1 MWGKDKASP
10 QRCYKIFK
18 LAARAK
24 KTFQFCQILNLL
36 KFLAP
41 HALKLPTKT
50 VQLRT
55 HNTMHCIAPVQK
67 KNKTHSVPCFDR
79 ECVLVYETVN
89 NLFFPLLTDLIFH
102 WENPNSCSNGNLCAT
117 NRFFLKNVFNFL
129 ILSITFFSWTS
140 LYFMLQ
146 IGFEYA
152 NNVPNF
158 EWPFVIVYKRKKVER
173 KFEKKIV

>member
-10 QRCYKIFK
+10 KRCYKIFK

-55 HNTMHCIAPVQK
+55 HNTVHCIAPVQK

-89 NLFFPLLTDLIFH
+89 N
-102 WENPNSCSNGNLCAT
+102 
-117 NRFFLKNVFNFL
+117 RFFHYWLTSFFIGRTQIAAAMVIYVPQTVFFLNVVRSFL
-129 ILSITFFSWTS
+129 IISITFFSWTS

>member
-1 MWGKDKASP
+1 MIMFCRWLRMHESMLENRSLQNIIYHKLSCIWNIACVTHCVW
-10 QRCYKIFK
+10 QRQGVTSKMLRNLQTSSSC
-18 LAARAK
+18 K

-55 HNTMHCIAPVQK
+55 HNTVHCIAPVQK

-89 NLFFPLLTDLIFH
+89 N
-102 WENPNSCSNGNLCAT
+102 
-117 NRFFLKNVFNFL
+117 RFFHYWLT
-129 ILSITFFSWTS
+129 SFFIGRT
-140 LYFMLQ
+140 Q
-146 IGFEYA
+146 IAAAMVIYMPQTGF
-152 NNVPNF
+152 F
-158 EWPFVIVYKRKKVER
+158 
-173 KFEKKIV
+173 